1 MMAEGITIVLAD
13 DHHVVRQ
20 GLRALLQAEPDFS
33 IVGEAADG
41 REALALIERLK
52 PKILIVDVM
61 MPGLNGLEV
70 TRQVHQLSV
79 KTRVVVLSMYAN
91 EAYVTEALR
100 NGAAAY
106 VLKESRS
113 LDLLRAV
120 REVAA
125 GRHYLSPPL
134 SQRAVEHYIQRA
146 KETSLDLYDTLTTR
160 EREVLQLVAEGYTNS
175 EVAAK
180 LFISPRTAETHRV
193 HLMNKLRL
201 RSQTDLIRYALKRGI
216 LPMEN

>member
-1 MMAEGITIVLAD
+1 MTSEAITIVLAD
-13 DHHVVRQ
+13 DHHIVRQ

-33 IVGEAADG
+33 VVGEAADG
-41 REALALIERLK
+41 REALALTERLK
-52 PKILIVDVM
+52 PKVLIVDVM
-61 MPGLNGLEV
+61 MPNLNGLEV
-70 TRQVHQLSV
+70 TRQVHQVSV

-91 EAYVTEALR
+91 EAYVMEAFR
-100 NGAAAY
+100 NGASAY
-106 VLKESRS
+106 VLKESKAS
-113 LDLLRAV
+113 DLLWAV

-125 GRHYLSPPL
+125 GRPYLSPPL
-134 SQRAVEHYIQRA
+134 SQHAVEHYIQRA
-146 KETSLDLYDTLTTR
+146 RETSLDLYDTLTTR
-160 EREVLQLVAEGYTNS
+160 EREVLQLVAEGHTNADI
-175 EVAAK
+175 AAR

>member
-160 EREVLQLVAEGYTNS
+160 EREVLQLVAEGHTNS